1 MSMMRYL
8 AGKQGFMVLG
18 LVTVLLMGAGGR
30 NAALAAGPVF
40 WDWPADRAFSEM
52 QLEGA
57 ALNMDGL
64 LVAGLASRTVGPVG
78 PEVFWRIIPDGKG
91 GYFTGTGHG
100 GEIHHTTAADKSRLV
115 ARLAGTE
122 VFSLLVLEGGDLLA
136 GCGPEGQ
143 LYRIDK
149 DGQATLLDSVPGGYI
164 WAMAPDPRG
173 DVVWLAAGS
182 PAAVF
187 SFDLDSGSLEN
198 AVDFPAQ
205 NALDLVFDDQG
216 RLLVSTQGPGLIY
229 RLDPGR
235 PQEPRLLFETVQD
248 EARQFIT
255 GPEGHLFVLALN
267 TDGAGQQSGSLQ
279 QGAVQSAP
287 PPALLSLMI
296 EGNGQEVPRAALYR
310 LEDEGL
316 IVPWWSG
323 EVDLM
328 IASWSPRWGWLGGG
342 PLADD
347 SGRTVLHGLTIPSG
361 SHPLAGWIGGD
372 VLDILVTDGPSDEES
387 IIVCQAHPG
396 SVTALSGTG
405 ESPRHAM
412 SPPLDGGMPVK
423 WGRLNWN
430 TNGGQGRLKWS
441 VRGGNRSEPDDSWT
455 AWSDT
460 WSGQNQVLPLEPSR
474 FLQWRVEFP
483 AARGEDP
490 LGLTSVSVS
499 AWQDNLPPLVT
510 SFTQE
515 YLNEIHLGMMNNH
528 SDNITQTFRS
538 GLKAEFS
545 QSSTADRLAEPER
558 SAVGRTVRVYSWGG
572 NDPNGDRVVW
582 ELAYRRSQDQA
593 WREIISGRPELLGSW
608 DTSEVPDG
616 QYYLR
621 LTASD
626 KLDNPGHLAA
636 ETSRVIGPVT
646 VDNTGPEISR
656 FKVEV
661 HPDGVLVSLTAKD
674 SGGVLAGA
682 RLRLPDGTT
691 ERLDPADGICDSPT
705 EKFTAAIVWPR
716 GGLDAGTR
724 PWRFRVEVRDLGGN
738 TTVAE
743 GEVP

>member
-1 MSMMRYL
+1 MSMMRNL
-8 AGKQGFMVLG
+8 NGKQGIIVLG
-18 LVTVLLMGAGGR
+18 LVTVLLMVVGR
-30 NAALAAGPVF
+30 RNDSLAAGPVF

-57 ALNMDGL
+57 AINRDGL
-64 LVAGLASRTVGPVG
+64 LVAGLSSRTVGPVG
-78 PEVFWRIIPDGKG
+78 PEVFWRIISDGKG

-115 ARLAGTE
+115 VRLEGTE

-164 WAMAPDPRG
+164 WAMAQDQQD

-187 SFDLDSGSLEN
+187 RLDLDSGSLEN
-198 AVDFPAQ
+198 AVDLPAQ

-235 PQEPRLLFETVQD
+235 PLELRLLLETAQD

-255 GPEGHLFVLALN
+255 GPEGHLYVLALN
-267 TDGAGQQSGSLQ
+267 TDGAGQPGGSLQ
-279 QGAVQSAP
+279 QGAVQSATP
-287 PPALLSLMI
+287 PTLLSLMI
-296 EGNGQEVPRAALYR
+296 EGNGSEIPRAALYR
-310 LEDEGL
+310 IEDDGL
-316 IVPWWSG
+316 VVPWWSG

-328 IASWSPRWGWLGGG
+328 IAAWSPRWGWLGGG
-342 PLADD
+342 PLAED
-347 SGRTVLHGLTIPSG
+347 SGRTILHGLTIPSG

-372 VLDILVTDGPSDEES
+372 VLDILVAEGASDEES

-396 SVTALSGTG
+396 SVTALSGQG
-405 ESPRHAM
+405 KSPRHAV
-412 SPPLDGGMPVK
+412 SPPLDGGMPVT
-423 WGRLNWN
+423 G
-430 TNGGQGRLKWS
+430 GRLKWQTDGGKGKLQWS
-441 VRGGNRSEPDDSWT
+441 VRGGNRSEPDDSWSD
-455 AWSDT
+455 WSDT
-460 WSGQNQVLPLEPSR
+460 WTGQNQVLPLEPSR

-483 AARGEDP
+483 ATDSDNP

-510 SFTQE
+510 TFTRE
-515 YLNEIHLGMMNNH
+515 YLDEIHLGMMNNH
-528 SDNITQTFRS
+528 NDNITQTFRS

-545 QSSTADRLAEPER
+545 QGSTADHLAGPER
-558 SAVGRTVRVYSWGG
+558 SAVGRTVRVFTWGG
-572 NDPNGDRVVW
+572 TDPNGDRVVW

-593 WREIISGRPELLGSW
+593 WREILTGRPELMGSW

-626 KLDNPGHLAA
+626 MPDNPGHLA
-636 ETSRVIGPVT
+636 EKTSRVIGPVN
-646 VDNTGPEISR
+646 VDNTGPEISS
-656 FKVEV
+656 FKVAA

-674 SGGVLAGA
+674 SSGVLAGA

-705 EKFTAAIVWPR
+705 EKFSATIVWPR
-716 GGLDAGTR
+716 SDLDAGTR
-724 PWRFRVEVRDLGGN
+724 PWRFRVEIRDLGGN